1 MNEIVN
7 NKPITFKK
15 KVREGDP
22 LVLID
27 FLEKYSKLSKSTLKK
42 VLNNGGVWVRLF
54 NNSKLVRNRRA
65 THEIN
70 LESLV
75 EFYYDPKLT
84 SMIVPE
90 GKEVFKSRE
99 WGLWYKPQ
107 GLLSQGTEFGDHCSI
122 LRQIEKA
129 KNKAWLVHR
138 LDREANGLM
147 LFAYTKNAARLFSE
161 LWQKHQVRKL
171 YKVEV
176 VGAIKDAGE
185 ITIELDAKEA
195 RTTFTVLETGMHTSK
210 LLVEIHTGRLHQ
222 IRRHL
227 DMIGHPVLGDPKYGI
242 GNKNTDGLKLMA
254 FQLIFR
260 DPLSQKEINFQLP
273 EKELGVIF

>member
-227 DMIGHPVLGDPKYGI
+227 DMIGHPVLGDPKYGV

>member
-1 MNEIVN
+1 MNEIAN

-65 THEIN
+65 THEIT

-227 DMIGHPVLGDPKYGI
+227 DMIGHPVLGDPKYGV

>member
-1 MNEIVN
+1 MNDHLN

-15 KVREGDP
+15 SVSAEDP

-27 FLEKYSKLSKSTLKK
+27 FLEKHSKLSKSTLKK

-54 NNSKLVRNRRA
+54 KNSKLARNRRA
-65 THEIN
+65 THEIS
-70 LESLV
+70 LESHV

-84 SMIVPE
+84 TMVVPVA
-90 GKEVFKSRE
+90 KEVFKSKE

-138 LDREANGLM
+138 LDREASGLM
-147 LFAYTKNAARLFSE
+147 LFAYSRNAAALFSD
-161 LWQKHQVRKL
+161 LWQKHEVRKL

-176 VGAIKDAGE
+176 VGIIKESGE
-185 ITIELDAKEA
+185 INLSLDGKAA
-195 RTTFTVLETGMHTSK
+195 RTSYTVLSNDTHSSK

-227 DMIGHPVLGDPKYGI
+227 DMIGHPVLGDPKYGV
-242 GNKNTDGLKLMA
+242 GNKNVEGLKLMA

-260 DPLSQKEINFQLP
+260 DPYTQKEINFQLP
-273 EKELGVIF
+273 EVELGLSF

>member
-1 MNEIVN
+1 MNDFLS

-15 KVREGDP
+15 SVSEGDP

-27 FLEKYSKLSKSTLKK
+27 FLEKHSKLSKSTLKK
-42 VLNNGGVWVRLF
+42 VLNNGGVWVRLLK
-54 NNSKLVRNRRA
+54 NSKLVRNRRA
-65 THEIN
+65 THEIS
-70 LESLV
+70 LESQI

-84 SMIVPE
+84 AMVVPAA
-90 GKEVFKSRE
+90 KEVFKSKE

-138 LDREANGLM
+138 LDREASGLM
-147 LFAYTKNAARLFSE
+147 LFAYTRNAAAIFSD
-161 LWQKHQVRKL
+161 LWQKHEVRKL

-176 VGAIKDAGE
+176 VGIIKENGE
-185 ITIELDAKEA
+185 VNHSLDGKVAK
-195 RTTFTVLETGMHTSK
+195 TTYTVLQNTEHTSK
-210 LLVEIHTGRLHQ
+210 LLVEIHTGSLHQ

-242 GNKNTDGLKLMA
+242 GNKNMEGLKLMA
-254 FQLIFR
+254 CQLIFR
-260 DPLSQKEINFQLP
+260 DPYTQKEINFQLP
-273 EKELGVIF
+273 EAELGVVF